1 MNEKNCYFIRHGY
14 ATHNKLFWD
23 IGKRAYSEFRDTNL
37 LEEGF
42 NQAKKLHNNWSS
54 INDIDLI
61 CVSPCRRTI
70 DTALFVFKDHKA
82 NMIAKDFL
90 IEYPIGGGEK
100 CNQRKNIE
108 DLKYLY
114 PMIDFTSIKNNI
126 LKWDN
131 KDETHEQLN
140 NRIQEMICWIGNR
153 PEKNIAIVSHSS
165 FIGMLK
171 DKKIGDEK
179 NELKHCHPY
188 NIKFYYDEN
197 NNFLFLINEKNV
209 NKLKSFKNM

>member
-1 MNEKNCYFIRHGY
+1 MYT
-14 ATHNKLFWD
+14 THNAAREKAVVAAD
-23 IGKRAYSEFRDTNL
+23 AADRAMQRHACSKSQ
-37 LEEGF
+37 F
-42 NQAKKLHNNWSS
+42 NFKCFSCGGM
-54 INDIDLI
+54 INRGDKI
-61 CVSPCRRTI
+61 
-70 DTALFVFKDHKA
+70 
-82 NMIAKDFL
+82 
-90 IEYPIGGGEK
+90 
-100 CNQRKNIE
+100 
-108 DLKYLY
+108 
-114 PMIDFTSIKNNI
+114 TSIKNNI

-197 NNFLFLINEKNV
+197 NNFLFLVNEKNV